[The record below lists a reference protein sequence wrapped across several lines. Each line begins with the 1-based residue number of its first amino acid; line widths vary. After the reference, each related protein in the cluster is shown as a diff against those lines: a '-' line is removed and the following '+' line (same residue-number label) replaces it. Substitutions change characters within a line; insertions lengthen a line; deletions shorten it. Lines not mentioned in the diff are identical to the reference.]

1 MVSGG
6 TVADVGTDH
15 AYLPLYLV
23 ASGKC
28 VSAVA
33 SDIAEGPL
41 ARAAETIRGYEDRIR
56 LVRSDGLKA
65 IDETEVD
72 CIVVAGMGGD
82 LIRHIIESSGWSF
95 EGKTLI
101 LQPMTK
107 QHELR
112 RWLWEAGFDVTE
124 ERLSEDAGTLYR
136 AFKAVRGHSS
146 EPEPWEL
153 RAGKPL
159 FERNDPLLARWLD
172 KCISTLTRARDGML
186 EGGLTPDEEMLEA
199 LDGLIRK
206 REELKR

>member
-1 MVSGG
+1 MRKLSDRLKTIADMVCGDRI
-6 TVADVGTDH
+6 VDVGTDH

-56 LVRSDGLKA
+56 LVRCDGLEA
-65 IDETEVD
+65 IDESEAD
-72 CIVVAGMGGD
+72 CIVAAGMGGD
-82 LIRHIIESSGWSF
+82 LIRHVIESSGWSF

-101 LQPMTK
+101 LQPMTRH
-107 QHELR
+107 QELR
-112 RWLWEAGFDVTE
+112 RWLWEAGFVVPE

-136 AFKAVRGHSS
+136 ALKAVRGRSD

-153 RAGKPL
+153 WAGKPL
-159 FERNDPLLARWLD
+159 FESFLVSRSHFL
-172 KCISTLTRARDGML
+172 
-186 EGGLTPDEEMLEA
+186 
-199 LDGLIRK
+199 
-206 REELKR
+206 